1 MIDPLPE
8 NTPEESRYG
17 TCVACGVHD
26 NLWNHHCDE
35 KKIARRD
42 KMRATGK
49 TCRSDSQRC
58 EGQRLYEGLAMLQM
72 SVLAFV
78 MLVGCSSPAPYAP
91 NIDEAFVQAVAMQW
105 EFTDSTEKS
114 AEKPSGKTSVEA
126 SGNEEYIDEL
136 PPLSDVDVRAFYT
149 LYKPEIDKLWQKHK
163 DWTLYD
169 AVVTW
174 GAIESVKRN
183 GKPNSSAAAE
193 GETTPAVTKGSAPPA
208 VETPKL
214 LFYEIILHTGK
225 DCAPCDRLKHELKVR
240 GYPFTEHLV
249 SKGTV
254 PTAFIDGEEFVGDA
268 IYNRLKIVKLNR
280 KDSP

>member
-1 MIDPLPE
+1 
-8 NTPEESRYG
+8 
-17 TCVACGVHD
+17 
-26 NLWNHHCDE
+26 
-35 KKIARRD
+35 
-42 KMRATGK
+42 MRATGK

-58 EGQRLYEGLAMLQM
+58 EGQRLYEGLAMLQV
-72 SVLAFV
+72 SLLAFA

-114 AEKPSGKTSVEA
+114 AEKPSGKTSVET
-126 SGNEEYIDEL
+126 SGKVNRIKTDFPQTIDTKGVTKPDSKPDESGFL
-136 PPLSDVDVRAFYT
+136 EKSGLSGAKRLDMVRPAA
-149 LYKPEIDKLWQKHK
+149 PQKQ
-163 DWTLYD
+163 
-169 AVVTW
+169 
-174 GAIESVKRN
+174 
-183 GKPNSSAAAE
+183 SAAAE
-193 GETTPAVTKGSAPPA
+193 GETTPAVIKGSAPPA

>member
-1 MIDPLPE
+1 MSNPAPTI
-8 NTPEESRYG
+8 
-17 TCVACGVHD
+17 
-26 NLWNHHCDE
+26 
-35 KKIARRD
+35 RD
-42 KMRATGK
+42 KVIAWVICTLAAVSLIGAAI
-49 TCRSDSQRC
+49 SQIPA
-58 EGQRLYEGLAMLQM
+58 GLFGYDPSTAAGAY
-72 SVLAFV
+72 S
-78 MLVGCSSPAPYAP
+78 P

-105 EFTDSTEKS
+105 ELQ
-114 AEKPSGKTSVEA
+114 PSGKTSVET
-126 SGNEEYIDEL
+126 SGNHFPDSTKMVEAPDEEYIDEL

-149 LYKPEIDKLWQKHK
+149 LHKPEIDKLWQKHK

-183 GKPNSSAAAE
+183 GKPKQSAAAE

-268 IYNRLKIVKLNR
+268 IYNRLKIVKLR
-280 KDSP
+280 KEKNATAN